1 MSATLLLAFALAL
14 LLIGQFAIP
23 TFSWPHR
30 APRLG
35 IALWK
40 ATAGAAIV
48 SILLGTLALTMPHL
62 SAAAAIGELL
72 QACAIELEQQYST
85 AFGAMAAS
93 ASIAIMAL
101 IGGRIV
107 LALWRQRRDDAR
119 LQRSHIENLAVLTDR
134 AIGGVLVIDHGAAAV
149 YCLQGDRRAGT
160 TDTIVLT
167 QGAVQALSDSQVDLV
182 LLHERAHLNSRHS
195 RLIARAHALTKA
207 FPRIGFFRVA
217 HEQIALLAEME
228 ADDAVIDTSERES
241 LAAALY
247 RLATANRPSS
257 PPALAATGSDVIIR
271 ARRLM
276 QPHRPL
282 SRTASALAVALIAG
296 LSFTPISLALVP
308 GGISESHACCLPTGT
323 SVVVNS

>member
-1 MSATLLLAFALAL
+1 MGAALLLIFALAL
-14 LLIGQFAIP
+14 LLFGQFAIP

-35 IALWK
+35 IAFWK

-48 SILLGTLALTMPHL
+48 SILLGTLALTMPQM
-62 SAAAAIGELL
+62 SAATAINELL
-72 QACAIELEQQYST
+72 RACAIELKQQYST
-85 AFGAMAAS
+85 SLGASTAS
-93 ASIAIMAL
+93 ASIAIMGL
-101 IGGRIV
+101 VGGRIV
-107 LALWRQRRDDAR
+107 FALWRQRRDDVR
-119 LQRSHIENLAVLTDR
+119 LQRSHVENLSVLTDR

-167 QGAVQALSDSQVDLV
+167 QGAVQALSYSQVDLV

-207 FPRIGFFRVA
+207 FPGVGFFRVA
-217 HEQIALLAEME
+217 HDQIALLAEME
-228 ADDAVIDTSERES
+228 ADDAVVDNSERAS

-247 RLATANRPSS
+247 RLATVDRSTV

-282 SRTASALAVALIAG
+282 SRTASALAVALIVG
-296 LSFTPISLALVP
+296 LGVTPLSLALLP
-308 GGISESHACCLPTGT
+308 SGISESHACCLPTGT